1 MTPEQE
7 KALALAMARMRAAK
21 AKDEKKA
28 SQSPVFKA
36 GLAELSDMSTGKATT
51 NSIVDAAKTAFASGN
66 DEEGKRLLTEANR
79 LAVST
84 GAAPDGFVAN
94 PETGGMM
101 DLRNDP
107 SLDMGQGKSAAFGA
121 MQGLG
126 FNFGDEAIGLATA
139 AMGGDRQF
147 AEERARE
154 MDRRAQ
160 ENTLSYLGGY
170 IPGAIASSLTAGKAL
185 GIGNEA
191 TMGGRMA
198 ASALLGGGQSALAG
212 AGAGEGEGR
221 ARGALIGGLI
231 GAGLGAAAPP
241 VASGLGKLWE
251 AFKTPAALKAAAAG
265 AQTTD
270 ELRAAG
276 NAAYKAVDDAGVV
289 VKPEAFS
296 GAISGITDDMAKAGM
311 KPGLGESLSPKSIAL
326 SNVMQDM
333 ATDPKYAAGVPFSD
347 IDTLRK
353 VAQAPASDIANGLE
367 SSLGMRAISGIDDFV
382 NSLTPDQVAA
392 GNADEIPGLI
402 NTARGIWSKMLKSD
416 MIDTAIEKSKNYASG
431 EASGLANR
439 FRTILNSDKLSRGFT
454 EAEKVAMR
462 RVINGT
468 MPERALRYLGSG
480 IGQIASGVGGAGAG
494 SALGPLGAVL
504 GAGAG
509 AGISAVARK
518 GGEAIANRNAEL
530 VRALIANGG
539 KANLPVVSGGTK
551 AVLEALIR
559 GSGASTA
566 PGWSN

>member
-276 NAAYKAVDDAGVV
+276 NAAYQAIDDAGVV
-289 VKPEAFS
+289 VKPEAFADAT
-296 GAISGITDDMAKAGM
+296 GKITGDMAANGLRMTTGRQQLTPKAAD
-311 KPGLGESLSPKSIAL
+311 LAE
-326 SNVMQDM
+326 VMYDM
-333 ATDPKYAAGVPFSD
+333 ATDPAYSKGVPFSE
-347 IDTLRK
+347 IDVLRK
-353 VAQAPASDIANGLE
+353 IAGAPASDMANNLDR
-367 SSLGMRAISGIDDFV
+367 SLGVRAIEGIDDFV
-382 NSLTPDQVAA
+382 NNLTPDQVAS
-392 GNADEIPGLI
+392 GNAENLPEMVK
-402 NTARGIWSKMLKSD
+402 TARSLWSKMLKSGL
-416 MIDTAIEKSKNYASG
+416 IDDAIEKSKNYQSG

-454 EAEKVAMR
+454 DAEKAAMR

-468 MPERALRYLGSG
+468 LPERFLRFMGGG
-480 IGQIASGVGGAGAG
+480 IGNVVSGATGYNAGGIVGLLGGTAISGGA
-494 SALGPLGAVL
+494 
-504 GAGAG
+504 
-509 AGISAVARK
+509 RK
-518 GGEAIANRNAEL
+518 AAEVIANRNAEL

-539 KANLPVVSGGTK
+539 KANLPVVPGTTK
-551 AVLEALIR
+551 AALSAMIR
-559 GSGASTA
+559 GGAQYPTA
-566 PGWSN
+566 Q